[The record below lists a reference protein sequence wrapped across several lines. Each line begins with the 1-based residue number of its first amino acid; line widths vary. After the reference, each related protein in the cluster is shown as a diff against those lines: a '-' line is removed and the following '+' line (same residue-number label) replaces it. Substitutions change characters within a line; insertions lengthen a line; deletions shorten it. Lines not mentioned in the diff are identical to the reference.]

1 MVMPVYEF
9 ECRRHGR
16 YEEQRQMGD
25 FRPLVCDTCGRYAHK
40 IFSLFQFQ
48 EDRARMW
55 RGKDGTRYSAAFGE
69 ELPDSRS
76 GIRAL
81 ARERGVELDAHDMP
95 HVKRA
100 IEVGRAKREGVELNS
115 REILAHI
122 NEPKEEAPSLAE
134 TLRRSGKMQAVSE
147 RIAVGFENWR
157 DRGALSEAAFAQK
170 AAQAVAAGPSIL
182 NDGNPV

>member
-1 MVMPVYEF
+1 MPVYEF

-16 YEEQRQMGD
+16 YEEHRQMGD
-25 FRPLVCDTCGRYAHK
+25 FRPLVCDTCGRYAFK
-40 IFSLFQFQ
+40 IFSVPNFQ
-48 EDRARMW
+48 EDRSRFW
-55 RGKDGTRYSAAFGE
+55 RGRDGSRYSSALGC
-69 ELPDSRS
+69 ELPDSR
-76 GIRAL
+76 GDIAAL
-81 ARERGVELDAHDMP
+81 ARAKGIEFDAHEMP

-100 IEVGRAKREGVELNS
+100 VEVGRAKREGVELNS

-134 TLRRSGKMQAVSE
+134 TLRRSGKMQAISE

>member
-1 MVMPVYEF
+1 MPVYEF

-16 YEEQRQMGD
+16 YEEHRQMGD

-48 EDRARMW
+48 EDRRRMW
-55 RGKDGTRYSAAFGE
+55 RNGHGSRLSSAFGREAPESRAE
-69 ELPDSRS
+69 ERAMCKEQ
-76 GIRAL
+76 GI
-81 ARERGVELDAHDMP
+81 ELGAHEMP
-95 HVKRA
+95 HIQRA
-100 IEVGRAKREGVELNS
+100 IEIGKAKREGVALNS

-134 TLRRSGKMQAVSE
+134 TLRRSGKMQAISE
-147 RIAVGFENWR
+147 RIAVGYENWR

>member
-1 MVMPVYEF
+1 
-9 ECRRHGR
+9 
-16 YEEQRQMGD
+16 MGD

-40 IFSLFQFQ
+40 IFSVPHFQ
-48 EDRARMW
+48 EDRSRFW
-55 RGKDGTRYSAAFGE
+55 RDSGGGRHSSAFGCD
-69 ELPDSRS
+69 LPDSRS
-76 GIRAL
+76 AIRAL
-81 ARERGVELDAHDMP
+81 ARERGIEFDAHDMP

-100 IEVGRAKREGVELNS
+100 IEVGKAKREGVELNS